1 MQKNDKSVLTAW
13 AMYDWANSV
22 YSLSISS
29 AIFPLFY
36 EIYTKHYGHETMQ
49 IFGHSFKNTAVYS
62 YTLSFAFLLNV
73 ILVPFL
79 SGIADSRGNKKSFMR
94 FFILAWS
101 FMNFMIFMIVV
112 WNSMIWIVLSNSSV
126 EF

>member
-13 AMYDWANSV
+13 TMYDWANSV

-36 EIYTKHYGHETMQ
+36 EIYTKRYGHETME
-49 IFGHSFKNTAVYS
+49 IFGMSFKNTAVYS

-73 ILVPFL
+73 LLVPIL
-79 SGIADSRGNKKSFMR
+79 SGIADAKGNKKSFMR
-94 FFILAWS
+94 FLFFWE
-101 FMNFMIFMIVV
+101 V
-112 WNSMIWIVLSNSSV
+112 WAVAVCSGFPVIIMCLD
-126 EF
+126 